1 MKNKK
6 QKKSA
11 KTMPS
16 LLKEIVLDLFVRHW
30 LVNALAVLFVLS
42 AMMLAMTS
50 HQARKLTANWQE
62 LREEQQDQQIVWE
75 SLRLEITTLTEAD
88 RIKNLA
94 KKDLNMVE
102 VTTKNEKVIT
112 L

>member
-1 MKNKK
+1 MKSKK
-6 QKKSA
+6 QKK
-11 KTMPS
+11 TVQPMPS
-16 LLKEIVLDLFVRHW
+16 LLKEMVMDLFVRHW
-30 LVNALAVLFVLS
+30 IVSALAVLFVLS
-42 AMMLAMTS
+42 AMMSAITS
-50 HQARKLTANWQE
+50 HQARKLTASWQE

-94 KKDLNMVE
+94 KKDLGMVE
-102 VTTKNEKVIT
+102 VTTKNETVIT